1 MKRIIF
7 SIFVILS
14 AMVFSVSAQT
24 AAQKAFG
31 KGMISANDGK
41 FETALSEFQTSL
53 AYEKNSAANDEFLA
67 KIHFNIGVCF
77 YKLKRSAEAAQEY
90 EFAVLNAH
98 ALLL

>member
-7 SIFVILS
+7 SIFVILL

-24 AAQKAFG
+24 AARKAFE
-31 KGMISANDGK
+31 KGMISANGGK

-53 AYEKNSAANDEFLA
+53 ASEKNSAAKDEFLA

-77 YKLKRSAEAAQEY
+77 YKLNRNTEAVQE
-90 EFAVLNAH
+90 
-98 ALLL
+98 